1 MSLTMNYQGNSLL
14 TSNLDFIPLL
24 LSWQVLEHSAVN
36 KMTSKNLAI
45 VFGPNLVWSKSQAA
59 SLEAMSQIN
68 SFTLLLLE
76 NVSYLF
82 GTR

>member
-1 MSLTMNYQGNSLL
+1 MYHLNDL
-14 TSNLDFIPLL
+14 FF
-24 LSWQVLEHSAVN
+24 SWQVLEHSAVN

-59 SLEAMSQIN
+59 SLDAMSQIN
-68 SFTLLLLE
+68 SFTLLMLE

-82 GTR
+82 ETR